1 MNTVSA
7 NIRLPVFSTVGEA
20 YGFVW
25 RQRNAFWI
33 LAVPAIVVMAISYAL
48 HSWAIWVIGGI
59 GPGSYGEYGE
69 YGDFAVD
76 WAERGGLAWFVVI
89 NLAMLTVSMTVLVLY
104 SVAWHRHY
112 LTPGEALSARTAWR
126 WRPRQTRFLV
136 NYLKI
141 GLLLFLLSIPLVF
154 VMAVVSVMT
163 MAISPATGQGPDPS
177 VMIGFGLAMNV
188 LLMAVVLWVFARLS
202 MLFPATAVDNHM
214 SVRTGWRFSRHNGWR
229 LFWII
234 VLAAVPVWIVSIL
247 IGLVFAVSGIRIGLH
262 GSLTAMLLS
271 GLVFQFLGFIGI
283 AAGVSALSISY
294 KRLIDARTAS
304 W

>member
-1 MNTVSA
+1 MNTVGA

-20 YGFVW
+20 YVFVW
-25 RQRNAFWI
+25 RQRTAFWV
-33 LAVPAIVVMAISYAL
+33 LAVPAIVIMAISYAL
-48 HSWAIWVIGGI
+48 HSWATGGI
-59 GPGSYGEYGE
+59 GPGSYGEYGD

-89 NLAMLTVSMTVLVLY
+89 NLAMLTVSMAVLVLY

-112 LTPGEALSARTAWR
+112 LALGEALSARTAWR
-126 WRPRQTRFLV
+126 WRPRQTRFLI
-136 NYLKI
+136 NYVKI
-141 GLLLFLLSIPLVF
+141 GLLLFLLSIPLVL

-163 MAISPATGQGPDPS
+163 MAISPATEQGSGPMA
-177 VMIGFGLAMNV
+177 MIGFGLAMNV

-214 SVRTGWRFSRHNGWR
+214 SVRAGWRFSRHNGWR

-234 VLAAVPVWIVSIL
+234 ALAAVPVWIVSTL
-247 IGLVFAVSGIRIGLH
+247 IGLVFTVLGIQIDLY

-283 AAGVSALSISY
+283 ATGVSALSISY
-294 KRLIDARTAS
+294 KRLIDARTVS